1 MFMMTPAWGMLFN
14 TKEKRWHPILF
25 VESPLPGPSSDDKPI
40 RLKSKGHHTTG
51 FATREEA
58 LAEIKKI
65 SADIQP
71 DPIMDLEK
79 DIPWDGEDIPAMVV
93 LLADKKLVLM

>member
-1 MFMMTPAWGMLFN
+1 MFLVTPAWGMLFN

-25 VESPLPGPSSDDKPI
+25 MESPLPGPACHWLI

-51 FATREEA
+51 FAIREEA

-65 SADIQP
+65 SVDIQP

-79 DIPWDGEDIPAMVV
+79 DIPWDGEDIPAIVV